1 MRRTLLATA
10 AAVGLA
16 LPHTAEAAF
25 FVEDFGTFTPT
36 SDLGQPASILGGLGQ
51 VSRGDTGS
59 LGIYDT
65 TSAGADLDLG
75 PDLSATP
82 LNFRNALILDD
93 DGSGV
98 PDDDASGGIFNFEFF
113 GSGLGLHT
121 MTFLDIE
128 DNETI
133 RFYDGFGGDD
143 GSNTLLASIEG
154 TAFPTQSTSFDP
166 NAVVTI
172 DFSMGTATNADV
184 VPGSFDTAAFA
195 NLTTW
200 SIDLEKGGTSTAI
213 AEFSA
218 VPLPGAVVLFASGA
232 ALVGY
237 VSRRSRRRE
246 VGTAA

>member
-1 MRRTLLATA
+1 MLRILLATA

-16 LPHTAEAAF
+16 VPHAAEAAF

-36 SDLGQPASILGGLGQ
+36 TDLSPQPVAILGGRGE
-51 VSRGDTGS
+51 VSRGDGNNQP
-59 LGIYDT
+59 LGIFDT
-65 TSAGADLDLG
+65 TGTSG
-75 PDLSATP
+75 PDGDLRPGSSST
-82 LNFRNALILDD
+82 FGNALILDQ
-93 DGSGV
+93 DGSGL
-98 PDDDASGGIFNFEFF
+98 PDDDQDGGIFNFEFF
-113 GSGLGLHT
+113 GSGLGLHE

-128 DNETI
+128 INETI

-143 GSNTLLASIEG
+143 GSNTLLASIAG
-154 TAFPTQSTSFDP
+154 TASPTQSTSFDP

-172 DFSMGTATNADV
+172 DFSAGTADNATV
-184 VPGSFDTAAFA
+184 VGTFDTAVFA

-200 SIDLEKGGTSTAI
+200 SIDLTEGGTSTAI
-213 AEFSA
+213 AEISA

-246 VGTAA
+246 VATAA